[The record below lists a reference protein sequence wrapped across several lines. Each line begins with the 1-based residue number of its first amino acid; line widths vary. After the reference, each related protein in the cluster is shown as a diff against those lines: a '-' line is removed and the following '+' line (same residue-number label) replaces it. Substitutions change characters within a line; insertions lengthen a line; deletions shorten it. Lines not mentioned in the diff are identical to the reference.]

1 MLYKPRKG
9 KMKKKIIDKID
20 LVIEDIINIQELID
34 FDTSDSSEYDLDSV
48 VNLLAE
54 IRGRVNNEEEETEKI
69 DLKDL

>member
-1 MLYKPRKG
+1 
-9 KMKKKIIDKID
+9 MKKKIIDKID
-20 LVIEDIINIQELID
+20 LVIEDIMNLQELID

-54 IRGRVNNEEEETEKI
+54 IRGRVNNEEEEEEVEKI

>member
-1 MLYKPRKG
+1 
-9 KMKKKIIDKID
+9 MKKKIIDKID

-54 IRGRVNNEEEETEKI
+54 IRGKVNNEEEEIEKI

>member
-1 MLYKPRKG
+1 
-9 KMKKKIIDKID
+9 MKKKIIDKID

-48 VNLLAE
+48 VNLLSE
-54 IRGRVNNEEEETEKI
+54 IRGKVNNEAEEVEKF

>member
-1 MLYKPRKG
+1 
-9 KMKKKIIDKID
+9 MKKKIIDKID

-34 FDTSDSSEYDLDSV
+34 FDTSDSSDQDLYSL

-54 IRGRVNNEEEETEKI
+54 IRGKVNNEQEELEKI